1 MGPVMGIAIA
11 AVGLQIVTT
20 NIYAYITDVS
30 LPCYDLEPPPP
41 PKKKKERKKLTV
53 LPLQCYKPQS
63 AEIST
68 LLNFGR
74 QVFSFTLG
82 FYMIP
87 FAEKTTFGIAWAV
100 VAICGLLLYSGV
112 VALMFRG
119 RRWREKLGTP
129 SFHRNL

>member
-30 LPCYDLEPPPP
+30 LPYCD
-41 PKKKKERKKLTV
+41 PKLQTMLTA

-112 VALMFRG
+112 VVLMFRG
-119 RRWREKLGTP
+119 RRWREKLGAP

>member
-30 LPCYDLEPPPP
+30 LPCCDQELQ
-41 PKKKKERKKLTV
+41 KMLTV
-53 LPLQCYKPQS
+53 LLLQCYKPQS

-100 VAICGLLLYSGV
+100 VAICGLSLYSGV
-112 VALMFRG
+112 VFLMFKG
-119 RRWREKLGTP
+119 RRWREKLGAP
-129 SFHRNL
+129 SFDRNL

>member
-1 MGPVMGIAIA
+1 MGPVMGIAVA

-30 LPCYDLEPPPP
+30 FPFCDTEVQTM
-41 PKKKKERKKLTV
+41 LTV
-53 LPLQCYKPQS
+53 PPLQCYKPQS

-112 VALMFRG
+112 VVLMFRG
-119 RRWREKLGTP
+119 RRWREKLGAP

>member
-1 MGPVMGIAIA
+1 MGPVMGIAVA

-30 LPCYDLEPPPP
+30 LPFCDLELH
-41 PKKKKERKKLTV
+41 KMLTV
-53 LPLQCYKPQS
+53 LLLQCYKPQS

-112 VALMFRG
+112 VVLMFRG
-119 RRWREKLGTP
+119 RRWREKLGAP